1 MGKRKSVTHSKYD
14 SIANE
19 QASELIDIVF
29 KMPEQRSGKLSQTP
43 NSDKVELG
51 QKSNKIPTDAEMD
64 SLCAS
69 GEITYIKG
77 KPANFGQPDCECKHC
92 QYNRTYG
99 NRFTLNHG
107 AWKSVSELGKQEF
120 NRVSLPGDVDYVGV
134 AI

>member
-1 MGKRKSVTHSKYD
+1 MKCENSCGTDLSGRQQRFCSDKCRKQSLRAATKRNSDK
-14 SIANE
+14 
-19 QASELIDIVF
+19 LG
-29 KMPEQRSGKLSQTP
+29 RS

-77 KPANFGQPDCECKHC
+77 KPLNFGQGDCECKHC

-99 NRFTLNHG
+99 NKFTLNHG
-107 AWKSVSELGKQEF
+107 KWKNVSGLGRNEL
-120 NRVSLPGDVDYVGV
+120 NRVSLPGDIDYVGV
-134 AI
+134 AV